1 MFNSIIAVLVVCLLL
16 SCSKSDDNKDN
27 YDPISAMEYSK
38 LKSLDEINNM
48 IFYYA
53 GIKRGNEKASMLSNS
68 SSSCRA
74 NEFFSVII
82 TENQPNLN
90 FGFIKFQSGNLGCET
105 TDSVFFI
112 DTELLSEGELFTT
125 LVNGYLHP
133 QIGLILGGRRFKG
146 TLEIGFQGEYLR
158 IEDYM
163 SNYERI
169 DPNEKVYLYFKK

>member
-1 MFNSIIAVLVVCLLL
+1 MKYIVLCFILLFSV

-38 LKSLDEINNM
+38 LKSLDEINNK

-53 GIKRGNEKASMLSNS
+53 GIKRGNEKASMLSTGS
-68 SSSCRA
+68 YSCRA

-82 TENQPNLN
+82 KENQPNLN

-112 DTELLSEGELFTT
+112 DAKLLNEGELFTT
-125 LVNGYLHP
+125 LVDGYLHP
-133 QIGLILGGRRFKG
+133 QIGIVLGERRFKG
-146 TLEIGFQGEYLR
+146 SLEIGFQGEYLR